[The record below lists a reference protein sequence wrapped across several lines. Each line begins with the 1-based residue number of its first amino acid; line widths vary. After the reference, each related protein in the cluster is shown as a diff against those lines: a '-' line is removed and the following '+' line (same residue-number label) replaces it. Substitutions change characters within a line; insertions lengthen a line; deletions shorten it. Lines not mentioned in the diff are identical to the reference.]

1 MNRTH
6 RRAPAAQGGQQR
18 EWYTIRNAD
27 TTDTPA
33 EVLIYDEIGSSW
45 WGGVSAKSFAKDLSA
60 IEATDIT
67 VRLNSPGGDVFEGI
81 AILNALRN
89 HKARITVYVD
99 GIAASAASFIAMAGD
114 EIVMCRNAEMM
125 IHDAWGY
132 CGGNA
137 AEVRKYADELDR
149 VSDNIASIY
158 ADRTDATTEEWR
170 DVMRDEVWY
179 SADEAVA
186 AGLADRVEAKKK
198 DSDKDD
204 ASASFDLSIF
214 NYAGRHAAPAPKP
227 LAAQASNSAPATAG
241 AANST
246 EEGGS
251 DVAFTDEQV
260 GELREALGLP
270 EDTEDQ
276 EVFDAVLEK
285 LTAPE
290 ADSEAEPGT
299 SAKLPAGV
307 VAVDAATL
315 EGLRRDAQRGAQ
327 ARAQQETDARQALV
341 SAAIKDGRIASA
353 RKDHWLAALTAD
365 PEGAA
370 ATLASLAPGLVPVEE
385 LGHGVGSENAAQDL
399 GWFGTDSKGA

>member
-6 RRAPAAQGGQQR
+6 RRTPAAQGGQTR

-27 TTDTPA
+27 TKDEPT

-60 IEATDIT
+60 IDATDIT

-170 DVMRDEVWY
+170 AVMRDEVWY
-179 SADEAVA
+179 SADEAVT

-198 DSDKDD
+198 DSDKDN

-214 NYAGRHAAPAPKP
+214 NYAGRRAAPAPKP
-227 LAAQASNSAPATAG
+227 LAVQASTSAPAPAG
-241 AANST
+241 AVNST

-270 EDTEDQ
+270 EGTEDQ
-276 EVFDAVLEK
+276 DVFDAVLEK

-290 ADSEAEPGT
+290 AEPNT

-315 EGLRRDAQRGAQ
+315 DALRRDAQRGAQ

-341 SAAIKDGRIASA
+341 SAAIKDGRIESF
-353 RKDHWLAALTAD
+353 RKDHWLDALKAD
-365 PEGAA
+365 PEGSA
-370 ATLASLAPGLVPVEE
+370 ATLASLAPGRVPVEE
-385 LGHGVGSENAAQDL
+385 LGHSVGTENAAQDL